1 MIDFLIIGGG
11 AAGLYAASLISEAVI
26 LERNDICGKKLLLTG
41 GGRCNYTHNGTVP
54 EIMEHYHGNINFIRK
69 VLYRH
74 TPDDIITHFRELGIK
89 PGNENGK
96 IFPLYGDAHSI
107 RDALLHNGNRIIR
120 GKALSIEKN
129 DAFFVIRTENE
140 IIKARKIL
148 FAPGGMAYPR
158 TGSDGSGYQLIK
170 TLGHSI
176 EPPYPALAPLELTP
190 SLKDAEGI
198 TIPITIRKDKKEI
211 SDTAVITKRG
221 ISGPA
226 AENFSYLLSG
236 RENVTISFDDC
247 DIKSLRE
254 TSGAA
259 LLKNALSIPPRLSQ
273 ILLGPLAEK
282 KIANLSKAEAAKA
295 EEIIT
300 RYTFSCRPIAEG
312 AMSTRGGVK
321 TSEIK
326 AETMESKLIPGL
338 YFAGDIID
346 IDADCGGYSLTWAFA
361 TAYIASLSCK

>member
-11 AAGLYAASLISEAVI
+11 AAGLYAASLIPEAVI

-107 RDALLHNGNRIIR
+107 RDALLPNGNRIIR

-140 IIKARKIL
+140 
-148 FAPGGMAYPR
+148 MAYPR

-259 LLKNALSIPPRLSQ
+259 LLKNTLSIPPRLSQ